1 MNKINILIF
10 GGSQG
15 SSNLSKLMINLLF
28 KLTNNYQNQ
37 ISLIIQSPQKDLK
50 VIASQLNK
58 TNIEYKI
65 SDFFEDIFLQISRA
79 DLCICRSGSLTVN

>member
-65 SDFFEDIFLQISRA
+65 SDFFFKFFFIFF
-79 DLCICRSGSLTVN
+79 